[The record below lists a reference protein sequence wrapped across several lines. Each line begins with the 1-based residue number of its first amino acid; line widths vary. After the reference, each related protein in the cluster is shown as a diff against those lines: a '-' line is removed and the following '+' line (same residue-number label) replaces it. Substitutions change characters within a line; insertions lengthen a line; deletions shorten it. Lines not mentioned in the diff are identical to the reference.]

1 MRKDIG
7 VGDYVLALD
16 TLPKSPPAD
25 HQADAPAEGYAVRV
39 RVARL
44 DGRPLHGSTLAS
56 DSGDMTGDH
65 GPFATVAEAM
75 AHGEAWGRHFVSRIL
90 EHGL

>member
-1 MRKDIG
+1 M
-7 VGDYVLALD
+7 LALD

-25 HQADAPAEGYAVRV
+25 EQVDASAEGYAVRM

-56 DSGDMTGDH
+56 DSGEMTGDH

-75 AHGEAWGRHFVSRIL
+75 AHGEAWGRHYVSRIL
-90 EHGL
+90 GHGL